1 MLPERRGDFVEDVTF
16 DGVQIDKVKVGPA
29 SDFKDTINNN
39 FKKVK
44 TEVDSIGNKIVV
56 SNEKPTPT
64 DQINGDVWISPV

>member
-1 MLPERRGDFVEDVTF
+1 MLPERRGDFVADVTF
-16 DGVQIDKVKVGPA
+16 DEVKVGAA

-56 SNEKPTPT
+56 SNETPT
-64 DQINGDVWISPV
+64 DQRAGDVWISPV

>member
-1 MLPERRGDFVEDVTF
+1 MLPERRGEFMADVIF
-16 DGVQIDKVKVGPA
+16 DEVKVGPA

-56 SNEKPTPT
+56 SNNAPT
-64 DQINGDVWISPV
+64 DQRAGDVWISPV